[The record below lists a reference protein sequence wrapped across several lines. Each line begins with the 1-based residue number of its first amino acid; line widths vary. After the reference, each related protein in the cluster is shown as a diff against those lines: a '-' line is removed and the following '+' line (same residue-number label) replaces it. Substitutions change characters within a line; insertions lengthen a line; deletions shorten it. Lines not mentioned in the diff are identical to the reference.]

1 MIRYA
6 VMYVLAHVKRSWVHV
21 EVVEESALKLA
32 TTHSQKCQCVYKL
45 YTAHKCIHSSGR
57 RRIAGACT
65 HTIGRTEFK
74 LSRSPNT
81 FRKKR

>member
-32 TTHSQKCQCVYKL
+32 TTHSQKRQCVYKL
-45 YTAHKCIHSSGR
+45 YKLPINAYTVV
-57 RRIAGACT
+57 GA
-65 HTIGRTEFK
+65 EE
-74 LSRSPNT
+74 
-81 FRKKR
+81 